1 MRRSHEE
8 EEEKEGNSER
18 WLLTYSDM
26 ITLLLALFIIMYG
39 MSAVDST
46 KVQSLSQ
53 GLEEALNPSK
63 EHVQNQTSKEEVPS
77 GNGTSKL
84 DEMVGELDEY
94 ITDHNLES
102 SVTLSKSDAGVS
114 IQLKDSI
121 LFHPNTAE
129 LLQKQAPILTEI
141 SNILKSIYKTV
152 DHVSIIGNTADLG
165 NRDHANEIDAYEL
178 SSKRA
183 VAVLSLLMKN
193 GVKPDKLI
201 VEGHSHYSPIATN
214 KTQEGRAK
222 NRRVEIMIYNDSINA
237 MASKAKENEKKQ

>member
-1 MRRSHEE
+1 M
-8 EEEKEGNSER
+8 
-18 WLLTYSDM
+18 
-26 ITLLLALFIIMYG
+26 
-39 MSAVDST
+39 
-46 KVQSLSQ
+46 
-53 GLEEALNPSK
+53 
-63 EHVQNQTSKEEVPS
+63 
-77 GNGTSKL
+77 
-84 DEMVGELDEY
+84 
-94 ITDHNLES
+94 
-102 SVTLSKSDAGVS
+102 
-114 IQLKDSI
+114 
-121 LFHPNTAE
+121 
-129 LLQKQAPILTEI
+129 
-141 SNILKSIYKTV
+141 